1 MVIKN
6 DPWDYLAS
14 RHRSGKRM
22 AISKWPGRHFFVAL
36 LSWLCLV
43 HGVSNSAGAND
54 ALDLETFL
62 DGKKTASFMEI
73 KFTKPKKSE
82 QVITIMSLLEASAI
96 DMMMVFKDDRCAG
109 QLRHNNGT
117 GSFKLTCL
125 GGGEIKSNFS
135 CSSAEQCFMRGKHSQ
150 RGKFIFNFKHRTQI
164 MTLAEIQDFA
174 DQIPPSGTQVASAP
188 QVDTVSGTVSPTV
201 SLASPAS
208 PTQVTAGNAEQA
220 NPGPTAKPAS
230 SGGMLELRQAIA
242 DTLQKSGGFSEAIIF
257 GREKMEGYLF
267 VDITE
272 QEEWKQKVVL
282 VAGDFECLSQ
292 PDRDVS
298 VAKLRCL
305 NGDEYLGV
313 AQDVGEGARV
323 TGAFRDYGDAK
334 IVVPSFKLGSLKDS
348 LKNVDRAAYDRIAA
362 LADPTPTAPKAE
374 QPVQIASASPDIQ
387 PAQTAGAGGA
397 SSTAPTAAT
406 IPVISINGTSL
417 TGARGVLEGRVSDAA
432 GIAELRINGRVTQV
446 DNDGRFSVTTFVP
459 IGGADVVLEAFN
471 LAGLSTTRT
480 VRLEREDS
488 QPAALS
494 FDQLNPLKRK
504 AARNSDAIALIIGVA
519 NYAGAAAP
527 AVYADTDAQVFHD
540 YAVEKL
546 GVPADRIEMLINDA
560 ADEKG
565 MLLAVKRWLT
575 RVAKGGKSDIYV
587 FFAGHGLATDDGENM
602 YLLPYDGTPE
612 LLEKTA
618 ILRDEMFQDIAATSP
633 RSVTV
638 FLDTCYSG
646 ATRGE
651 EMLIAARPI
660 AIRAKEKPIP
670 DGFTLITAAA
680 GDQTAKPLEEARH
693 GMFSYFLMKGLEGD
707 ADGNGDNRI
716 TAGELHAYVQQN
728 VVQQSSGSQ
737 TPTIT
742 GDMDRVLVRFQ

>member
-1 MVIKN
+1 
-6 DPWDYLAS
+6 
-14 RHRSGKRM
+14 
-22 AISKWPGRHFFVAL
+22 
-36 LSWLCLV
+36 
-43 HGVSNSAGAND
+43 
-54 ALDLETFL
+54 
-62 DGKKTASFMEI
+62 
-73 KFTKPKKSE
+73 
-82 QVITIMSLLEASAI
+82 
-96 DMMMVFKDDRCAG
+96 
-109 QLRHNNGT
+109 
-117 GSFKLTCL
+117 
-125 GGGEIKSNFS
+125 
-135 CSSAEQCFMRGKHSQ
+135 
-150 RGKFIFNFKHRTQI
+150 
-164 MTLAEIQDFA
+164 
-174 DQIPPSGTQVASAP
+174 
-188 QVDTVSGTVSPTV
+188 
-201 SLASPAS
+201 
-208 PTQVTAGNAEQA
+208 
-220 NPGPTAKPAS
+220 AS
-230 SGGMLELRQAIA
+230 SGI
-242 DTLQKSGGFSEAIIF
+242 
-257 GREKMEGYLF
+257 
-267 VDITE
+267 
-272 QEEWKQKVVL
+272 
-282 VAGDFECLSQ
+282 
-292 PDRDVS
+292 
-298 VAKLRCL
+298 
-305 NGDEYLGV
+305 
-313 AQDVGEGARV
+313 
-323 TGAFRDYGDAK
+323 
-334 IVVPSFKLGSLKDS
+334 
-348 LKNVDRAAYDRIAA
+348 
-362 LADPTPTAPKAE
+362 
-374 QPVQIASASPDIQ
+374 QPV
-387 PAQTAGAGGA
+387 QTAGAAGV
-397 SSTAPTAAT
+397 SSSAPAAAAV
-406 IPVISINGTSL
+406 PVLSISGTSL
-417 TGARGVLEGRVSDAA
+417 TGARGVLEGSVSDAA
-432 GIAELRINGRVTQV
+432 SIAELRINGRVTQI
-446 DNDGRFSVTTFVP
+446 DSDGRFAVTTFVP
-459 IGGADVVLEAFN
+459 IGGADVILEAFN

-480 VRLEREDS
+480 VRLERADS
-488 QPAALS
+488 QRTVLS

-575 RVAKGGKSDIYV
+575 RVARGGKSDIYV

-618 ILRDEMFQDIAATSP
+618 ILRDELFQDIAATSP

-728 VVQQSSGSQ
+728 VMQQSSGSQ

-742 GDMDRVLVRFQ
+742 GDMGRVLVRFQ

>member
-1 MVIKN
+1 MT
-6 DPWDYLAS
+6 
-14 RHRSGKRM
+14 
-22 AISKWPGRHFFVAL
+22 ISKRLGRDF
-36 LSWLCLV
+36 LSSLILCLFLLP
-43 HGVSNSAGAND
+43 GGSYSAGAND

-62 DGKKTASFMEI
+62 EGKKTASFMEM
-73 KFTKPKKSE
+73 KFSKPKKSE
-82 QVITIMSLLEASAI
+82 QVIAIMSALDAPAI
-96 DMMMVFKDDRCAG
+96 DMMLVFKDDRCAG
-109 QLRHNNGT
+109 QLRHSNGT

-150 RGKFIFNFKHRTQI
+150 RGKFIFNFKHRTQV

-174 DQIPPSGTQVASAP
+174 DQMPPSGTQVASAP
-188 QVDTVSGTVSPTV
+188 QSDTASGAQSPTV
-201 SLASPAS
+201 SLATPTPAPS
-208 PTQVTAGNAEQA
+208 TKVTAGNSEQA
-220 NPGPTAKPAS
+220 NTGATARPAS
-230 SGGMLELRQAIA
+230 SDGILELRQAIA
-242 DTLQKSGGFSEAIIF
+242 ETLQKSGGFSEATIF

-292 PDRDVS
+292 PERDMS

-313 AQDVGEGARV
+313 AQDAGEGARV

-334 IVVPSFKLGSLKDS
+334 IVVPSFKPGSLKDS

-362 LADPTPTAPKAE
+362 LADPTPTAPKTE
-374 QPVQIASASPDIQ
+374 QPVQIASASPGIQ
-387 PAQTAGAGGA
+387 PAQTAGAAGV
-397 SSTAPTAAT
+397 SSSAPAAAAV
-406 IPVISINGTSL
+406 PVISISGTSL
-417 TGARGVLEGRVSDAA
+417 TGARGVLEGSVSDAA
-432 GIAELRINGRVTQV
+432 SIAELRINGRVMQI
-446 DNDGRFSVTTFVP
+446 DSDGRFAVTTFVP

-480 VRLEREDS
+480 VRLERADS
-488 QPAALS
+488 QRTVLS

-575 RVAKGGKSDIYV
+575 RVARGGKSDIYV

-618 ILRDEMFQDIAATSP
+618 ILRDELFQDIAATSP

-728 VVQQSSGSQ
+728 VMQQSSGSQ